1 MSNKYVEVLCPN
13 GKRVKVK
20 TQPQMTAL
28 QILQDVCEKE
38 KEYDENEHELK
49 HQNKLISLS
58 SLVRFLNFANNA
70 KLEMVKSLNPRKGLD
85 GAIIIALQLEDGTRH
100 QYSFSTNQSLLD
112 VLKQTEQTSGLV
124 LTKPEAVCIY
134 MQHEYKGLSLLAGTT
149 LKSMGIL
156 QGRAVI
162 RLLFRDD
169 AVLESESA
177 HVVEPNSKKVKRCDS
192 ATGLSSGSSTV
203 SATVLSAALSTSSSE
218 VPSLITNESYSDLE
232 TSNLILPKSPQYKIF
247 PDEVESSSPVLS
259 ECTYDSHF
267 SSTFIDK
274 TKTEFSN
281 FKFPDSS
288 DKDLDVIDPDQIRD
302 EVLMS
307 MPCDREAVV
316 FSMSTFNKENS
327 SEESSSMEDETRGN
341 LQAEPDENFFKLTI
355 DDLRSR
361 LTDIKAELA
370 AKDEAMLMT
379 KAMREKKE
387 MEKISSIGKIA
398 IRFQFPDK
406 IVVQAFFRP
415 LETVQVLKEFLDSYV
430 SEDILKYEMFTTP
443 PRIFL
448 KDMNAT
454 LYQAKLF
461 PSSIIHISTTSTYH
475 SYLKSIY
482 LEKMHSWAEADDLV
496 SSIRKRSNPESELD
510 KHKEFKTLHSSN
522 VSTLPRSSTS
532 SLPKKESSQG
542 KPKWFKTGK

>member
-13 GKRVKVK
+13 GRRVKVK

-38 KEYDENEHELK
+38 KEYDENEYELK
-49 HQNKLISLS
+49 HQNKFVSLS
-58 SLVRFLNFANNA
+58 SLVRFLNFTNNA

-85 GAIIIALQLEDGTRH
+85 GAILIALQLEDGTRH
-100 QYSFSTNQSLLD
+100 HHSFSSNQSLLD
-112 VLKQTEQTSGLV
+112 VLKRTEQTSGLV

-134 MQHEYKGLSLLAGTT
+134 MQHEYKGLSLLAETT

-156 QGRAVI
+156 QGRAII

-169 AVLESESA
+169 AVLESESV
-177 HVVEPNSKKVKRCDS
+177 HVEPNSKKVKRYDS
-192 ATGLSSGSSTV
+192 ATGVSSGSSTV
-203 SATVLSAALSTSSSE
+203 SATVLPAAPSTCSSE
-218 VPSLITNESYSDLE
+218 VSSLITNESYSDLE
-232 TSNLILPKSPQYKIF
+232 TTNLILSKPPPYKIF
-247 PDEVESSSPVLS
+247 PNEVESNSSVLS
-259 ECTYDSHF
+259 ECTYVSHF

-274 TKTEFSN
+274 TKTDFST

-288 DKDLDVIDPDQIRD
+288 DKDLNVIDPDQIRD

-307 MPCDREAVV
+307 MPCDREAIV
-316 FSMSTFNKENS
+316 FSMSNFNRENS
-327 SEESSSMEDETRGN
+327 SKESSSMEDETRGN

-361 LTDIKAELA
+361 LTDLKAELA

-387 MEKISSIGKIA
+387 MEKISNIGKIP

-448 KDMNAT
+448 KDLNAT

-461 PSSIIHISTTSTYH
+461 PSSIIHISTTSICH
-475 SYLKSIY
+475 NYLKSIY

-496 SSIRKRSNPESELD
+496 SSIKKRSNPESELD
-510 KHKEFKTLHSSN
+510 NHKEFKTLHSSN

-532 SLPKKESSQG
+532 TLPKKESSQG